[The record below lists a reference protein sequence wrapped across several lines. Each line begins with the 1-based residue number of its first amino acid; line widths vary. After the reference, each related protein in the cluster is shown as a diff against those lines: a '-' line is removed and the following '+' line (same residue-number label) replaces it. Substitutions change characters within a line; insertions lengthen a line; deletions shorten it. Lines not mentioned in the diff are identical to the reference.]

1 MRRRLVIRFAIDG
14 DLRFISHHDTIRL
27 FERAVA
33 RADIPVC
40 FTQGFNPRP
49 RLSLPVPR
57 AVGVASDD
65 ETLLIEI
72 EDAGSPG
79 DALARLGPHLP
90 AGVRL
95 REAREAAPQ
104 ERFLPSRVSY
114 RIELTDAE
122 APIARARI
130 DAWKQPGPIVVSRR
144 DHRTGQSRPIDLRP
158 FLVDVRADARSVIWT
173 QALLS
178 GGTARPAEIAEALGL
193 DPPECIHRIRR
204 IAVAFDAPLAREA
217 DAAQA
222 DSRPSGE
229 PSKGNE
235 IDA

>member
-1 MRRRLVIRFAIDG
+1 M
-14 DLRFISHHDTIRL
+14 
-27 FERAVA
+27 A

-72 EDAGSPG
+72 EDACAPA
-79 DALARLGPHLP
+79 DVMARLGPQMP
-90 AGVRL
+90 AGVSL
-95 REAREAAPQ
+95 RDAFEAAPQ
-104 ERFLPSRVSY
+104 ERFLPSRVTY

-122 APIARARI
+122 APIARSRI

-144 DHRTGQSRPIDLRP
+144 DHRTGLSRPIDLRP
-158 FLVDVRADARSVIWT
+158 YLVDVRADARCVTWT

-204 IAVAFDAPLAREA
+204 IAVAFDAPPAREA
-217 DAAQA
+217 DR
-222 DSRPSGE
+222 SRPVAHPSGE

-235 IDA
+235 FDA